1 MTTADRQALHDLLV
15 DYFRGFDERRD
26 DPVALARTFTDD
38 AVVRFPA
45 GSATG
50 LEEIA
55 VLTQHLLRLWGPT
68 LHGVSSIAVVDDDED
83 EDHADLCATL
93 HATHLHRDDDP
104 GDALHI
110 GARVSARAGPVGSGW
125 RLRSLTLE
133 LIWSHGDA
141 PGTPDD

>member
-1 MTTADRQALHDLLV
+1 MTTADRLALHDLLV

-26 DPVALARTFTDD
+26 DPAALARTFSDD

-55 VLTQHLLRLWGPT
+55 ALTQHLLRLWGPT
-68 LHGVSSIAVVDDDED
+68 LHGVSSIAVVDDA
-83 EDHADLCATL
+83 EDHAVLRATL

-110 GARVSARAGPVGSGW
+110 GAHVSARAARVDSGW
-125 RLRSLTLE
+125 RLRSLVLE

>member
-1 MTTADRQALHDLLV
+1 MTTADRLALHDLLV

-26 DPVALARTFTDD
+26 DPAALARTFTED
-38 AVVRFPA
+38 AVVRFPH

-68 LHGVSSIAVVDDDED
+68 LHGVASIAVVDGA
-83 EDHADLCATL
+83 EDHADLRATL

-110 GARVSARAGPVGSGW
+110 GARVSARAAPVDSGW
-125 RLRSLTLE
+125 RLRSLILE
-133 LIWSHGDA
+133 LIWSH
-141 PGTPDD
+141 